1 MDTMDTISRGIDMPS
16 LMHITY
22 QLKDHAAAVSLCGI
36 RFTTD
41 HAATDEAKRTG
52 DWVSCPLC
60 EAANLVN
67 HLRLDTPETEPEPP
81 QHPKRRRS
89 PPTGWTQP
97 AMF

>member
-1 MDTMDTISRGIDMPS
+1 MPE

-22 QLKDHAAAVSLCGI
+22 QLNDHAAAVSLCGI

-67 HLRLDTPETEPEPP
+67 HLRLDTTEDPGPEPP

>member
-1 MDTMDTISRGIDMPS
+1 MVHKEGTDMTE

-52 DWVSCPLC
+52 NWVSCPLC
-60 EAANLVN
+60 EAANLVD
-67 HLRLDTPETEPEPP
+67 RMKLDAPEPEPP